1 MRTIRTLT
9 EKDDK
14 PPCPECKG
22 KRSHKLDCSV
32 ASRAAGIPPMTW
44 YELKEAKAK
53 EGPVHLCDRCNDER
67 KGLYVFKGLLL
78 CNLCW
83 AFKRTREGSP
93 LAPEPILTPEYS
105 LITLKM
111 MHASLSRG
119 VKTYD
124 KATVYV
130 DGVKMQDFDGRIQL

>member
-9 EKDDK
+9 ERDSGK

-22 KRSHKLDCSV
+22 KRSHKLDCTV

-67 KGLYVFKGLLL
+67 KGLYNFKGLLL

-93 LAPEPILTPEYS
+93 LAPEPEYS
-105 LITLKM
+105 MFTIR
-111 MHASLSRG
+111 MHHAALSRG
-119 VKTYD
+119 VTPLKTYEGV
-124 KATVYV
+124 TVYV
-130 DGVKMQDFDGRIQL
+130 DGVRMQDFDGRIQL